1 MAMNPFTILILY
13 SLAMITVPISIYFLL
28 KNSLESFISKQ
39 SASIYSIVG
48 SVLTIHVI
56 LFGFIYQ
63 AFNEDKKVSK
73 APEKTE

>member
-63 AFNEDKKVSK
+63 AFKEDKKVSK

>member
-1 MAMNPFTILILY
+1 MNPFTILILY

-63 AFNEDKKVSK
+63 AFKEDKKVSK

>member
-1 MAMNPFTILILY
+1 MNPFTILILY

-28 KNSLESFISKQ
+28 KNSLESLISKQ

>member
-13 SLAMITVPISIYFLL
+13 SLAMITIPISVYFLL
-28 KNSLESFISKQ
+28 KNSLESIISKQ

-63 AFNEDKKVSK
+63 AFKEDKKVSK